1 MKRKY
6 RNNFAKEDA
15 RKRKTSRKR
24 GKKRQSGKEIFSS
37 ILKKD
42 AKNPILEILQQL

>member
-1 MKRKY
+1 MKRTY
-6 RNNFAKEDA
+6 RNNFAKGA
-15 RKRKTSRKR
+15 RKRKTSKRRERKR
-24 GKKRQSGKEIFSS
+24 ESGKGIFSS